1 MADTRD
7 AGVRA
12 RAVPVAVRDGVMG
25 VALESD
31 RGGGGNVPRPRD
43 ELRVDGPPGLAEAVV
58 DAKVAVCDRSRRG
71 SVGSSGGEGEVAP
84 VSDSS
89 SGERRGWD

>member
-7 AGVRA
+7 AGGRA
-12 RAVPVAVRDGVMG
+12 CVVPVAVRDGVMG
-25 VALESD
+25 VALESN

-43 ELRVDGPPGLAEAVV
+43 ELRVDGPPGLAEVVV

-71 SVGSSGGEGEVAP
+71 SFGSSGGEGEVSP